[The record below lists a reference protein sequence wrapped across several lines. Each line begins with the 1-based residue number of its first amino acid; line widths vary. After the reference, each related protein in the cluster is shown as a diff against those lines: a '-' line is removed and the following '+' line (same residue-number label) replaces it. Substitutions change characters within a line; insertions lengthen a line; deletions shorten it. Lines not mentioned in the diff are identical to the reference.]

1 MRRIGVSL
9 ALCLAACAPQTRSTP
24 EHYRTTASP
33 LSLSSRVQTLLDQMT
48 LEEKVGQLLL
58 IDSLRV
64 SGPALYDSGLPFDP
78 HWMQVVFEQTH
89 TGSIVTGSGF
99 NPDATTA
106 AELAAYTNALQAYA
120 IEHSRLGIPIL
131 YGLDAVH
138 GHNAVEGAT
147 LFPHNIGLAA
157 TRDAQLVEDLAAATA
172 RTARATGVSWTYGP
186 VSDLGKDP
194 RWGRFYETFGEDR
207 VLGSELVAA
216 SVRGYQGSPSA
227 PLLAACAKHFVGYGS
242 AATGLD
248 RADAEISWRTLQDQ
262 HLLPFQAAVDAGVK
276 TVMATAG
283 SVNGVPVSASHQLLT
298 DILRGQLGFEGLIV
312 SDWRVPEGLFDSQN
326 TAADVTEGYEQ
337 TLLAGVDMLMVPDNP
352 VEAYNTVLGLIEDGR
367 VPLSRIDDA
376 VSRVLLLKEELGLFD
391 DPFVDVPSTPAAS
404 AVTPPAAPTEAE
416 QTPPAAPLSSDRAL
430 ARRAALESLVLLSN
444 DGALPLRPSARVLL
458 TGPAADDVAIQ
469 MGGWTLGWQGIT
481 RGYLP
486 AAVTVRQAL
495 SARLGSDGFAFAP
508 GAPAPGINDPA
519 LAAQYR
525 SQALA
530 LAADADVA
538 VVVAGEAPYAESLG
552 DNPADDLPIEQRDLI
567 LALSDAGIPVVLVLV
582 AGRPLI
588 VEPLVERSAAFMMAH
603 LPGTEGGNAIADA
616 LLGLANPSGR
626 LPYSWPRHAGQI
638 PLHYDERQ
646 GINPDDPQRNRPLY
660 DPLFVFGSGLS
671 YTRPEHFSLTVS
683 DRELAPEDTMTVWM
697 EALNPARAPIDDVV
711 ELYVAR
717 QQRSQLTAP
726 VQLVA
731 FERIHLEPYDHKTI
745 ELRLPISRLATTP
758 GDVFSVQP
766 RAVEPGEYTLYTP
779 GGQIAFRVRP
789 PELGAENN

>member
-1 MRRIGVSL
+1 
-9 ALCLAACAPQTRSTP
+9 
-24 EHYRTTASP
+24 
-33 LSLSSRVQTLLDQMT
+33 
-48 LEEKVGQLLL
+48 
-58 IDSLRV
+58 
-64 SGPALYDSGLPFDP
+64 
-78 HWMQVVFEQTH
+78 
-89 TGSIVTGSGF
+89 
-99 NPDATTA
+99 
-106 AELAAYTNALQAYA
+106 
-120 IEHSRLGIPIL
+120 
-131 YGLDAVH
+131 
-138 GHNAVEGAT
+138 
-147 LFPHNIGLAA
+147 
-157 TRDAQLVEDLAAATA
+157 
-172 RTARATGVSWTYGP
+172 
-186 VSDLGKDP
+186 
-194 RWGRFYETFGEDR
+194 
-207 VLGSELVAA
+207 
-216 SVRGYQGSPSA
+216 
-227 PLLAACAKHFVGYGS
+227 
-242 AATGLD
+242 
-248 RADAEISWRTLQDQ
+248 
-262 HLLPFQAAVDAGVK
+262 
-276 TVMATAG
+276 
-283 SVNGVPVSASHQLLT
+283 
-298 DILRGQLGFEGLIV
+298 
-312 SDWRVPEGLFDSQN
+312 
-326 TAADVTEGYEQ
+326 
-337 TLLAGVDMLMVPDNP
+337 
-352 VEAYNTVLGLIEDGR
+352 
-367 VPLSRIDDA
+367 
-376 VSRVLLLKEELGLFD
+376 
-391 DPFVDVPSTPAAS
+391 
-404 AVTPPAAPTEAE
+404 
-416 QTPPAAPLSSDRAL
+416 
-430 ARRAALESLVLLSN
+430 LVLLSN

-481 RGYLP
+481 PGYLP

-671 YTRPEHFSLTVS
+671 YTRLEHFLLTVS

-697 EALNPARAPIDDVV
+697 EALNPVGAPIDDVV

-731 FERIHLEPYDHKTI
+731 FERIHLEPYDYKTI

-789 PELGAENN
+789 PELGAETN